1 VAWDEE
7 QRNQAVIQQKEETL
21 RREMQADQRVMRRL
35 SSKAESMYILLFVK
49 KIQCA
54 VTVVGLDKQKELNG
68 RTGMIKFWNEDTE
81 RFAVALDEVGKRGG
95 KKSGG
100 GGGGKRTEFD
110 MKYFKPVN
118 LDCTP
123 GASFVQKRAEL
134 DRKKQKQGGGQESE
148 VLYSKVLFRG
158 YDFMMNVTILGLFR
172 MHCKQQEEEQEVEA
186 GERKGVSSVAL
197 GLNNYLIELMVER
210 NAKDDEKDRAAAALE
225 KTRKENR
232 EKYEME
238 EQEKRRIRQ
247 ERVQRDRERQR
258 QRDAYMHRG
267 GGGGGGGF
275 SGFSG
280 FAGFSRGGGA
290 YINMDDV
297 FMEFMMHRMGYSG
310 FGGGSNFRSSFGE
323 EDSDDDGG
331 GGFDYE
337 EYRKSRSSEHRR
349 REAEER
355 HVEEEKH
362 AAVLGVSADAT
373 RQEIKIA
380 YRKLALVY
388 HPDKYNANAVGGMT
402 REQGEEHFKK
412 INDAVQF
419 LTNDD

>member
-1 VAWDEE
+1 MP
-7 QRNQAVIQQKEETL
+7 
-21 RREMQADQRVMRRL
+21 RRHM
-35 SSKAESMYILLFVK
+35 
-49 KIQCA
+49 
-54 VTVVGLDKQKELNG
+54 G
-68 RTGMIKFWNEDTE
+68 
-81 RFAVALDEVGKRGG
+81 
-95 KKSGG
+95 
-100 GGGGKRTEFD
+100 
-110 MKYFKPVN
+110 N
-118 LDCTP
+118 LT
-123 GASFVQKRAEL
+123 AHK
-134 DRKKQKQGGGQESE
+134 
-148 VLYSKVLFRG
+148 
-158 YDFMMNVTILGLFR
+158 
-172 MHCKQQEEEQEVEA
+172 
-186 GERKGVSSVAL
+186 
-197 GLNNYLIELMVER
+197 
-210 NAKDDEKDRAAAALE
+210 E

-258 QRDAYMHRG
+258 QRDAYMHR

-412 INDAVQF
+412 IINIVEHFEYFTFNRIKSYIYSTVHQDI
-419 LTNDD
+419 